1 MMLVAIENRQKI
13 MNMYVKGAI
22 YSQTTT
28 KVTKYRWV
36 VMAILAVFYS
46 LVYADRANIG
56 VALPLIQSEFKLNN
70 FQAGSLASMFF
81 VGYAITQI
89 PAGFWYSKFGVR
101 GLLSFALVITSVFTG
116 LIGTARS
123 AAMSKLYR
131 VGLGLAEG
139 PCPVGV
145 STTIN
150 NWFPPHEK
158 GLANGIYFAAAKFA
172 PVIVPPVGVWI
183 MLTFGWRHVFY
194 FFAIPGL
201 FTSLALYFL
210 IKNQPEDS
218 RFCSQG
224 EIAYI
229 RDTAVT
235 SQAAIAGTERSF
247 GWFDKL
253 MKAKKVRPID
263 TNREVF
269 LSWNIWAN
277 TIGYFLLINIIYGL
291 LTWVPSY
298 LIKAKHFSFIQM
310 GYVAAMPWIG
320 AVVGAVIGGRVS
332 DKLLAKRRKPLILFS
347 TAATIVMMLV
357 LVNVPANK
365 LLISLT
371 LLLTGIFLNVRFPL
385 FVVYPMALTTR
396 KAYPVANGLV
406 SCTGN
411 LGGLFSPMIAG
422 YLLDAFSY
430 NAVFGFFGAC
440 SAISLLVVL
449 TMDEPI

>member
-1 MMLVAIENRQKI
+1 MT
-13 MNMYVKGAI
+13 NMYAKPAT
-22 YSQTTT
+22 YTETAA
-28 KVTKYRWV
+28 KVTGYRWV
-36 VMAILAVFYS
+36 VMAILAVFYT

-56 VALPLIQSEFKLNN
+56 VALPMIQSEFKLSN

-101 GLLSFALVITSVFTG
+101 GLLSMALVVTSVFTG

-123 AAMSKLYR
+123 AFMIKLYR
-131 VGLGLAEG
+131 VGLGMAEG

-150 NWFPPHEK
+150 NWFPPQEK

-183 MLTFGWRHVFY
+183 MLTFGWRYVFY
-194 FFAIPGL
+194 VFAIPGL
-201 FTSLALYFL
+201 FTSLVLYFL
-210 IKNQPEDS
+210 IKNQPEES
-218 RFCSQG
+218 HFCSQA

-229 RDTAVT
+229 RDTTVNVP
-235 SQAAIAGTERSF
+235 QAATVRNERSF
-247 GWFDKL
+247 GWFDRL
-253 MKAKKVRPID
+253 MKAKSIRPID
-263 TNREVF
+263 TNRGVF

-277 TIGYFLLINIIYGL
+277 TIAYFLLVNIIYGL

-298 LIKAKHFSFIQM
+298 LVKAKRFSFIQM
-310 GYVAAMPWIG
+310 GFVAAMPWIG
-320 AVVGAVIGGRVS
+320 AIIGAVIGGRLS
-332 DKLLAKRRKPLILFS
+332 DKWLAKRRKPLILFS

-357 LVNVPANK
+357 LVNVPADK
-365 LLISLT
+365 LLISLV
-371 LLLTGIFLNVRFPL
+371 LLLTGIFLNVGYPL

-396 KAYPVANGLV
+396 KTYPVANGLV

-422 YLLDAFSY
+422 YLLDVFSY
-430 NAVFGFFGAC
+430 NAVFTFFGAC
-440 SAISLLVVL
+440 SAISLLIVL